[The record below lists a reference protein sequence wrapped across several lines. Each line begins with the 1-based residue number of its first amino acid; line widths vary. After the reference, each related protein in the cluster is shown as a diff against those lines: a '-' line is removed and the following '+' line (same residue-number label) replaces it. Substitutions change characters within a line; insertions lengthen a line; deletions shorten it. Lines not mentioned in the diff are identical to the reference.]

1 VSRAVARIRAGLDV
15 YTGRPDG
22 LDPAT
27 REPRARGYLAR
38 VVAEDLAAERA
49 RLQSGETPPG
59 YRPFLPKW
67 AEGGPPVRGHPDQGA
82 AS

>member
-1 VSRAVARIRAGLDV
+1 MALGRIRAGLDV
-15 YTGRPDG
+15 RTGRPDG

-38 VVAEDLAAERA
+38 VVAEDLTAERV

-59 YRPFLPKW
+59 YPGFLPRW
-67 AEGGPPVRGHPDQGA
+67 AEGGPPGRDRPDQGA